1 MHSLAMIGSAKESHE
16 VKGYPWIDIVLHLTS
31 NQLFMGM
38 TWSDVTVFQWQQLNE
53 LYKEYDL
60 DNTKDISIKAVAIIT
75 NKTENEILKTPLS
88 DTIKLISKI
97 EFIKGEIPTKRV
109 DYISTKNRRY
119 RCNYNVKDM
128 SAARYIE
135 SKHFVTDFTGNLH
148 MIAASMIVP
157 QKLTI
162 FGWKDDKYDA
172 RKHEEYANDLLSASI
187 VEVMGSV
194 VFFYLVFRTWI
205 KVFRDYLKQEIV
217 KMGMSEYQAEIV
229 IQSLCESMDGFIK
242 PNWLQTMR
250 KFHSQNRLN
259 FQQ

>member
-1 MHSLAMIGSAKESHE
+1 
-16 VKGYPWIDIVLHLTS
+16 
-31 NQLFMGM
+31 MGM

-194 VFFYLVFRTWI
+194 VFFLSCISHLDKSFSGLFETRDSEDGDVGVSSRDSNSVFMREYGWIYQTKLVADHEKISLAESFELSTINFLNDLAYI
-205 KVFRDYLKQEIV
+205 KSKMEHDNELIKKQYG
-217 KMGMSEYQAEIV
+217 K
-229 IQSLCESMDGFIK
+229 
-242 PNWLQTMR
+242 N
-250 KFHSQNRLN
+250 
-259 FQQ
+259 